1 MSAII
6 ENPPAEP
13 REVDVEEV
21 ETVTIRFAGDSGD
34 GMQLTGTQFTNT
46 SAIVGNDIS
55 TLPDFP
61 AEIRAPAGSLPG
73 VSGFQLNFSSR
84 DIRTPGDQ
92 PNVLVAMNPAAL
104 KVNLPDL
111 EDGGTIIVNTDEF
124 NKENLKKAN
133 YQSNP
138 LEDDTL
144 AGYRVHR
151 LPITTIN
158 IRALQ
163 EAGVKLSRKE
173 MDRCK
178 NFFALGLLY
187 WLYDRPMEPTLEWVN
202 DKFKK
207 NPEVIRA
214 NEVALKTGYNFADT
228 TEVFTT
234 HYKVKK
240 AVIAPGKYRKIT
252 GNEATAIGFVA
263 AAELTGR
270 PLFYGSYPITPASD
284 ILHELSRHKNFGV
297 KTFQAEDEIA
307 AVCAAIGASFV
318 GHVGVTGTSGPGV
331 ALKQEAIGLAVMTEL
346 PLVII
351 NVQRGGPSTGLPTK
365 TEQADLFQAVWGRN
379 GECPA
384 IVVAP
389 ASPADCFTMAI
400 EAVLLAYRYMWPVFY
415 LSDGYL
421 PNGAEPWLTPDIEHL
436 PAIEVKCTTD
446 PANFMPYARDEETL
460 ARPYAIPGTPGL
472 EHRIGGIEKQHMTG
486 NVNYAPEN
494 HHFMVMMRQAK
505 VDRAAQDI
513 PDVEVFG
520 EKSGKVL
527 VLGWGSTYG
536 SITSAVEKMR
546 GEGKSGSS
554 AHLRHLNPF
563 PANLGEVL
571 RSFERV
577 IVPEMNLGQLA
588 TMIRAKYLVDAVAF
602 SKVKGRPFQI
612 REIVRK
618 VEEYLERLCVTLKA
632 QATTVE
638 RPSVREMYAEGLRYF
653 MGEGSLNNA
662 LAQLCADLERH
673 EIDYMVISAVALMAH
688 GYPRFT
694 EDIDLVLTREG
705 LEAFP

>member
-6 ENPPAEP
+6 ENPPAEG
-13 REVDVEEV
+13 RERDVEEV

-111 EDGGTIIVNTDEF
+111 EDGGTLLINTDEF
-124 NKENLKKAN
+124 NKENLKKAD

-144 AGYRVHR
+144 KGYRVHR
-151 LPITTIN
+151 LPITTVN

-163 EAGVKLSRKE
+163 QAEVKLSRKE

-178 NFFALGLLY
+178 NFFALGILY
-187 WLYDRPMEPTLEWVN
+187 WLYDRPMEPTLDWIN
-202 DKFKK
+202 AKFKK
-207 NPEVIRA
+207 NPEIARA

-263 AAELTGR
+263 AAELAGR

-284 ILHELSRHKNFGV
+284 ILHELARHKNFGV

-307 AVCAAIGASFV
+307 AVCAAIGASFA
-318 GHVGVTGTSGPGV
+318 GHVGLTGTSGPGV

-389 ASPADCFTMAI
+389 ATPADCFHMAI
-400 EAVLLAYRYMWPVFY
+400 EAVRLAYRYMTPVFY

-421 PNGAEPWLTPDIEHL
+421 ANGAEPWLVPEIEDL
-436 PAIEVKCTTD
+436 PKIEVEFATD
-446 PANFMPYARDEETL
+446 PENFMPYARDEETL
-460 ARPYAIPGTPGL
+460 ARPYALPGTPGL
-472 EHRIGGIEKQHMTG
+472 EHRIGGIEKQHLTG
-486 NVNYAPEN
+486 NVNYDPEN
-494 HHFMVMMRQAK
+494 HHFMVLMRQAK
-505 VDRAAQDI
+505 VDRVAQDI

-520 EKSGKVL
+520 EGSGKVL

-536 SITSAVEKMR
+536 SITSAVER
-546 GEGKSGSS
+546 LQAEGKSVSS

-563 PANLGEVL
+563 PSNLGEVL
-571 RSFERV
+571 RSFETV

-588 TMIRAKYLVDAVAF
+588 TMIRAKYLVDAIAF

-612 REIVRK
+612 REIVKK
-618 VEEYLERLCVTLKA
+618 VEEYL
-632 QATTVE
+632 
-638 RPSVREMYAEGLRYF
+638 
-653 MGEGSLNNA
+653 
-662 LAQLCADLERH
+662 
-673 EIDYMVISAVALMAH
+673 
-688 GYPRFT
+688 
-694 EDIDLVLTREG
+694 
-705 LEAFP
+705 

>member
-6 ENPPAEP
+6 DTPPVEHAEKNF
-13 REVDVEEV
+13 EEL

-46 SAIVGNDIS
+46 SAVLGNDIS

-73 VSGFQLNFSSR
+73 VSGFQLNFSSQ
-84 DIRTPGDQ
+84 DIRTPGDE

-104 KVNLPDL
+104 KVNLSDL
-111 EDGGTIIVNTDEF
+111 EEGGMIIINTDEF
-124 NKENLKKAN
+124 NKENLKKAA
-133 YQSNP
+133 YAANP

-144 AGYRVHR
+144 KGYRVHR
-151 LPITTIN
+151 LPITSVN
-158 IRALQ
+158 LRALQ
-163 EAGVKLSRKE
+163 EAGVKLTRKE

-178 NFFALGLLY
+178 NFFALGILY
-187 WLYDRPMEPTLEWVN
+187 WLYDRPMEPTLNWIN
-202 DKFKK
+202 AKFGKL
-207 NPEVIRA
+207 PEVARA
-214 NEVALKTGYNFADT
+214 NEIALKTGYNLADT

-234 HYKVKK
+234 HYTVKK
-240 AVIAPGKYRKIT
+240 AAIAPGKYRKIT

-263 AAELTGR
+263 ASQLSGR

-284 ILHELSRHKNFGV
+284 ILHELARHKNFGV

-307 AVCAAIGASFV
+307 AVCAAIGASFT
-318 GHVGVTGTSGPGV
+318 GHLGLTGTSGPGV

-389 ASPADCFTMAI
+389 STPGDCFHMAI
-400 EAVLLAYRYMWPVFY
+400 EATRLAFKYMTPVFY

-421 PNGAEPWLTPDIEHL
+421 ANGAEPWAVPKIDEL
-436 PAIEVKCTTD
+436 PKIEVKFADD
-446 PANFMPYARDEETL
+446 PQNFLPYARDEETL
-460 ARPYAIPGTPGL
+460 SRPYAVPGTPGL
-472 EHRIGGIEKQHMTG
+472 EHRVGGIEKEHQTG
-486 NVNYAPEN
+486 NVNYDPEN
-494 HHFMVMMRQAK
+494 HHFMVQLRQAK
-505 VDRAAQDI
+505 VDRAALDI
-513 PDVEVFG
+513 PDLEIFG
-520 EKSGKVL
+520 ERTGKVL

-536 SITSAVEKMR
+536 SITTAVER
-546 GEGKSGSS
+546 LQREGHSVSS
-554 AHLRHLNPF
+554 AHLRYLNPF
-563 PANLGEVL
+563 PKNLGDVL
-571 RSFERV
+571 SGFERV
-577 IVPEMNLGQLA
+577 IIPEMNLGQLC

-618 VEEYLERLCVTLKA
+618 VEEYL
-632 QATTVE
+632 
-638 RPSVREMYAEGLRYF
+638 
-653 MGEGSLNNA
+653 
-662 LAQLCADLERH
+662 
-673 EIDYMVISAVALMAH
+673 
-688 GYPRFT
+688 
-694 EDIDLVLTREG
+694 
-705 LEAFP
+705 